1 MMAPRTFKARAR
13 AAVAGAVV
21 AAASLAAAGLAS
33 AQPRL
38 EVSGSG
44 AWWGGYDLGSRRP
57 TLTGPQVPTGSPVA
71 IFDSDVTQRSGA
83 GAEARVGWR
92 VWRSVYAEATGGYV
106 SSTLEAHVTN
116 DLEDAPDVT
125 VSSSLKQVTIEGGAL
140 VELRP
145 LGAGRHLVPFVS
157 GGAGHLRQ
165 VHEDRVLVET
175 GTTLYAGGGLKW
187 RPVDVN
193 PKGFVQRLVVRG
205 DVRFV
210 SRTGGTGVD
219 DERRHYITV
228 SAGVGVRLF

>member
-1 MMAPRTFKARAR
+1 MSAPRTFGSLAR
-13 AAVAGAVV
+13 AA
-21 AAASLAAAGLAS
+21 LAAAVAAVVSMAGAGVAS

-44 AWWGGYDLGSRRP
+44 AWWGGYDVGSWRP
-57 TLTGPQVPTGSPVA
+57 AITGPQVPTGSPVT
-71 IFDSDVTQRSGA
+71 IFDSDVTQSSGP
-83 GAEARVGWR
+83 GAEVRVGWR
-92 VWRSVYAEATGGYV
+92 VWRSVYAEATGGFM
-106 SSTLEAHVTN
+106 SSTLEARVTN

-125 VSSSLKQVTIEGGAL
+125 VSSSLTQVTIEGGGL
-140 VELRP
+140 VELP
-145 LGAGRHLVPFVS
+145 ALDAGRHLVPFVS

-175 GTTLYAGGGLKW
+175 GTTVYGGGGLKW
-187 RPVDVN
+187 RAVDAN

-219 DERRHYITV
+219 DERRNYITV
-228 SAGVGVRLF
+228 SAGVGLRLF

>member
-1 MMAPRTFKARAR
+1 MSAPHTFALVR
-13 AAVAGAVV
+13 AAVACAVV
-21 AAASLAAAGLAS
+21 AAAPLAGPDMAA

-57 TLTGPQVPTGSPVA
+57 TITGPQAPTGSPVA
-71 IFDSDVTQRSGA
+71 IFDSEVTQRPGA
-83 GAEARVGWR
+83 GGEARVGWR
-92 VWRSVYAEATGGYV
+92 VWRGVYAEATGGFV
-106 SSTLEAHVTN
+106 SSTLEARITN

-125 VSSSLKQVTIEGGAL
+125 VSSSLAQVTIEGGAL
-140 VELRP
+140 VELP
-145 LGAGRHLVPFVS
+145 ALGAGRHLVPFVS

-175 GTTLYAGGGLKW
+175 GTTLYGGGGVKW
-187 RPVDVN
+187 RVGDGN
-193 PKGFVQRLVVRG
+193 PSGFVQRLVVRG

-219 DERRHYITV
+219 DERRNYITV
-228 SAGVGVRLF
+228 SAGMGRRLF

>member
-1 MMAPRTFKARAR
+1 MSAPRTFAVR
-13 AAVAGAVV
+13 AAVAAAVV
-21 AAASLAAAGLAS
+21 AVASMAGAGRAS

-38 EVSGSG
+38 EISGSG

-57 TLTGPQVPTGSPVA
+57 EITGPQVPAGTPVA

-83 GAEARVGWR
+83 GAEARIGWR
-92 VWRSVYAEATGGYV
+92 VWRNLYAEATGGYV
-106 SSTLEAHVTN
+106 SSTLEARVTN

-125 VSSSLKQVTIEGGAL
+125 VSSSLTQVTIEGGAL
-140 VELRP
+140 VELP
-145 LGAGRHLVPFVS
+145 AFDTARHLVPFVS
-157 GGAGHLRQ
+157 GGAGHLRH

-175 GTTLYAGGGLKW
+175 GTTVYAGGGLKW
-187 RPVDVN
+187 RVADAN

-219 DERRHYITV
+219 DTRRHYITV
-228 SAGVGVRLF
+228 SAGVGLRLF